1 VVLVHRLNH
10 CVSLYKGVF
19 FFFFFLFFFF
29 GFGFLLSLFFLLFFF
44 GSYGTGIYKGCVASR
59 GDALWS
65 FILFKPPQSLMQNQ
79 DLKPLLKRL
88 VLHTFLN
95 HPCKHVRAGIGLKQ
109 GWHNPS
115 SLDEQGE
122 QAFLVIKI
130 KLKRKHNAQT
140 LPPHKL
146 FMSILR
152 RRQ

>member
-1 VVLVHRLNH
+1 MVLVHRLNH

-29 GFGFLLSLFFLLFFF
+29 GFGFLLSLFFLLLFLFLALMKLVF
-44 GSYGTGIYKGCVASR
+44 IRGR

>member
-1 VVLVHRLNH
+1 MVLVHRLNH

-29 GFGFLLSLFFLLFFF
+29 GFGFLLSLFFLLLFLFLALMKLVF
-44 GSYGTGIYKGCVASR
+44 IRGR

-95 HPCKHVRAGIGLKQ
+95 HPCKHIRAGIGLKQ

-146 FMSILR
+146 LMSILR